1 MKSWPR
7 FAKAARA
14 NPIPVAT
21 YMTGTVYFALG
32 GVMGVLGLADSL
44 LGEDA
49 LGFFVGAA
57 IGLGLGLVLRQLGSP
72 QAEPRRAEA
81 LLTVAVLWI
90 LVPILGAIPFWI
102 SGGLGYLDALFEAT
116 SGFST
121 TGATILADFDQFS
134 YGLFFWRSMSQW
146 FGGMGI
152 LLLFIVVLPHLAL
165 AGRQMFFAEVTGV
178 QKQQLTPKLRQ
189 TATNILRVYLLL
201 TLLTLT
207 AYLLTGVPMFE
218 AVANTFSSVS
228 AGGFSPNPQSFA
240 AYSPLTQWIAAWV
253 MFLTGVNLLLQYRAI
268 FGREYTAPL
277 RDPEFR
283 AYALIVFTVGL
294 LMASILYLRHDYNLE
309 PAFRHAFFQT
319 ASIITG
325 TGFASADFAMWV
337 VPAQTLLV
345 MLMFIGGSAG
355 SVGGSI
361 KIIRW
366 LVIGALVRRELQ
378 RALHPLAVLPLR
390 VGNKNVGEDVLRAVS
405 AFITLYVGLFASGA
419 LIMGILEEDFVVAFT
434 ASAAAIGN
442 VGPGLG
448 SVGPMAHYGDLHPIS
463 KGVMIFQMWAGRIEL
478 IAVLSLFTPELWR
491 RLRAQARN
499 QT

>member
-7 FAKAARA
+7 FARAAKA

-21 YMTGTVYFALG
+21 YMTGTVYIALG
-32 GVMGVLGLADSL
+32 AVMAVLGLADSL
-44 LGEDA
+44 LGESA

-57 IGLGLGLVLRQLGSP
+57 IGLGLGLVLRRLGSP

-81 LLTVAVLWI
+81 LLTVAGLWI
-90 LVPILGAIPFWI
+90 MVPILGAIPYWI
-102 SGGLGYLDALFEAT
+102 SGGLDYLDALFEAT

-121 TGATILADFDQFS
+121 TGATILTDFDQLS
-134 YGLFFWRSMSQW
+134 YGLFFWRSLSQW

-207 AYLLTGVPMFE
+207 AYLLTGVPVFE
-218 AVANTFSSVS
+218 AVANTFSTVS

-240 AYSPLTQWIAAWV
+240 AYSELTQWVAALV
-253 MFLTGVNLLLQYRAI
+253 MFLTGVNLLLQYRVI
-268 FGREYTAPL
+268 FGRDYSAPL
-277 RDPEFR
+277 RDTEFR
-283 AYALIVFTVGL
+283 AYALIVLSVGL
-294 LMASILYLRHDYNLE
+294 VMASILFLRHNYDLE
-309 PAFRHAFFQT
+309 SALRHAFFQT
-319 ASIITG
+319 TSIVTG
-325 TGFASADFAMWV
+325 TGFASADFALWV
-337 VPAQTLLV
+337 VPAQTILV
-345 MLMFIGGSAG
+345 LLMFLGGSAG

-366 LVIGALVRRELQ
+366 LVIGAVVRRELQ
-378 RALHPLAVLPLR
+378 RALHPQAVLPLR

-419 LIMGILEEDFVVAFT
+419 LVMGVLEEDFVVAFT

-448 SVGPMAHYGDLHPIS
+448 AVGPMAHYGDLHPIS
-463 KGVMIFQMWAGRIEL
+463 KAVMIFQMWAGRIEL
-478 IAVLSLFTPELWR
+478 IAVFSLFTPELWR
-491 RLRAQARN
+491 RLRA
-499 QT
+499 

>member
-7 FAKAARA
+7 FAKSKTA

-21 YMTGTVYFALG
+21 YMTGTVYTALG
-32 GVMGVLGLADSL
+32 GLMGVLGLVDTL
-44 LGEDA
+44 LGEEA

-57 IGLGLGLVLRQLGSP
+57 IGLSLGLALRQLGSP

-81 LLTVAVLWI
+81 LLTVAGLWI
-90 LVPILGAIPFWI
+90 LVPILGAIPYWI
-102 SGGLGYLDALFEAT
+102 SGELSYLDALFEAT

-121 TGATILADFDQFS
+121 TGATILADFSQFS
-134 YGLFFWRSMSQW
+134 YGLFFWRSLSQW

-165 AGRQMFFAEVTGV
+165 AGRQMFFAETTGV

-189 TATNILRVYLLL
+189 TANYILRVYLLL
-201 TLLTLT
+201 TLFTLTLFL
-207 AYLLTGVPMFE
+207 ATGMPVFE
-218 AVANTFSSVS
+218 ALANTFSSVS

-240 AYSPLTQWIAAWV
+240 AYAPLTQWVATGV

-268 FGREYTAPL
+268 FGREYSAPL

-283 AYALIVFTVGL
+283 AYALIVLTVGL
-294 LMASILYLRHDYNLE
+294 VLAGVLYLRHDYSLE
-309 PAFRHAFFQT
+309 PALRHAFFQT

-325 TGFASADFAMWV
+325 TGFASADFAQWV

-345 MLMFIGGSAG
+345 MLMFVGGSAG

-361 KIIRW
+361 KVIRW

-378 RALHPLAVLPLR
+378 RALHPQAVLPLR
-390 VGNKNVGEDVLRAVS
+390 VGNKNIGEDVMRSVA
-405 AFITLYVGLFASGA
+405 AFITLYVGLFALGV
-419 LIMGILEEDFVVAFT
+419 LVMGVLEEDLLVAFT

-448 SVGPMAHYGDLHPIS
+448 EVGPMAHYGNLHPIS
-463 KGVMIFQMWAGRIEL
+463 KAVMIFQMWAGRIEL
-478 IAVLSLFTPELWR
+478 IAVFSLFMPELWR
-491 RLRAQARN
+491 RLRA
-499 QT
+499 

>member
-7 FAKAARA
+7 FAKAAA
-14 NPIPVAT
+14 SNPIPVAT
-21 YMTGTVYFALG
+21 FMTGTVYIALG
-32 GVMGVLGLADSL
+32 AVMALLGLADTL
-44 LGEDA
+44 LGEDG

-57 IGLGLGLVLRQLGSP
+57 VGLLLGFVLRQLGSP

-81 LLTVAVLWI
+81 LLTVAGLWMM
-90 LVPILGAIPFWI
+90 VPILGAIPFWL
-102 SGGLGYLDALFEAT
+102 SGGMSYLDALFEAT

-121 TGATILADFDQFS
+121 TGATVLTNFNQFS
-134 YGLFFWRSMSQW
+134 YGLFFWRSLTQW

-165 AGRQMFFAEVTGV
+165 AGRQMFFAEITGV

-201 TLLTLT
+201 SALTLA
-207 AYLLTGVPMFE
+207 AYLASGVPAFE

-240 AYSPLTQWIAAWV
+240 AYAPITQWIAAVV

-268 FGREYTAPL
+268 FGRDFGAPL

-283 AYALIVFTVGL
+283 AYAVVIALVAVAI
-294 LMASILYLRHDYNLE
+294 ASILVVRQGYELE
-309 PAFRHAFFQT
+309 PALRHAFFQT

-325 TGFASADFAMWV
+325 TGFASTDFGLWV

-361 KIIRW
+361 KVIRW

-378 RALHPLAVLPLR
+378 RALHPQAVLPLR
-390 VGNKNVGEDVLRAVS
+390 VGNKNIGEDVLRAVA
-405 AFITLYVGLFASGA
+405 AFITLYVALFATGV

-448 SVGPMAHYGDLHPIS
+448 EVGPMANYGHLHPIS
-463 KGVMIFQMWAGRIEL
+463 KAVMIFQMWAGRIEL
-478 IAVLSLFTPELWR
+478 IAVFALFTPELWR
-491 RLRAQARN
+491 RLRA
-499 QT
+499 

>member
-7 FAKAARA
+7 FAKAAAA

-21 YMTGTVYFALG
+21 FMTGTVYIALG
-32 GVMGVLGLADSL
+32 AVMALLGLADTL
-44 LGEDA
+44 LGEDG

-57 IGLGLGLVLRQLGSP
+57 TGLLLGFVLRQLGSP

-81 LLTVAVLWI
+81 LLTVAGLWMM
-90 LVPILGAIPFWI
+90 VPILAAIPFWL
-102 SGGLGYLDALFEAT
+102 SGGMSYLDALFEAT

-121 TGATILADFDQFS
+121 TGATVLTDFNQLS
-134 YGLFFWRSMSQW
+134 YGLFFWRSLTQW

-165 AGRQMFFAEVTGV
+165 AGRQMFFAEITGV
-178 QKQQLTPKLRQ
+178 QKQQLTPKLRH

-201 TLLTLT
+201 SVLTLV
-207 AYLLTGVPMFE
+207 AYLASGMPTFE
-218 AVANTFSSVS
+218 AVTNTFSTVS

-240 AYSPLTQWIAAWV
+240 AYAPITQWIAAGV

-268 FGREYTAPL
+268 FGRDFAAPL

-283 AYALIVFTVGL
+283 AYTVVIVLVAAAI
-294 LMASILYLRHDYNLE
+294 ASILVVRQGYDLE
-309 PAFRHAFFQT
+309 PALRHAFFQT
-319 ASIITG
+319 TSIITG
-325 TGFASADFAMWV
+325 TGFASTDFALWV

-345 MLMFIGGSAG
+345 TLMFIGGSAG

-361 KIIRW
+361 KVIRW

-378 RALHPLAVLPLR
+378 RALHPQAVLPLR
-390 VGNKNVGEDVLRAVS
+390 VGNKNIGEDVLRAVS
-405 AFITLYVGLFASGA
+405 AFITLYVGLFATGV

-448 SVGPMAHYGDLHPIS
+448 DVGPMANYSHLHPIS
-463 KGVMIFQMWAGRIEL
+463 KAVMIFQMWAGRIEL

-491 RLRAQARN
+491 RLRA
-499 QT
+499 

>member
-7 FAKAARA
+7 FAKAVQA

-21 YMTGTVYFALG
+21 YMTGSVYVGLG
-32 GVMGVLGLADSL
+32 LIMGLLGLADAL

-49 LGFFVGAA
+49 TGFLVGAA
-57 IGLGLGLVLRQLGSP
+57 IGLGGGFVLRQLGSP

-81 LLTVAVLWI
+81 LLTVAGLWI
-90 LVPILGAIPFWI
+90 MVPILGAIPYWI

-121 TGATILADFDQFS
+121 TGATILADFSQFS
-134 YGLFFWRSMSQW
+134 YGLFFWRSLSQW

-165 AGRQMFFAEVTGV
+165 AGRQMFFAETTGV

-189 TATNILRVYLLL
+189 TAHYILRVYLLL

-207 AYLLTGVPMFE
+207 AYLLTGVPVFE
-218 AVANTFSSVS
+218 ALCNTLSSVS

-240 AYSPLTQWIAAWV
+240 AYAPLTQWIAAFV

-268 FGREYTAPL
+268 FGREYAAPL

-283 AYALIVFTVGL
+283 AYALIVFVVAL
-294 LMASILYLRHDYNLE
+294 VMAGVLFVRHDYTLE
-309 PAFRHAFFQT
+309 PALRHAFFQT

-325 TGFASADFAMWV
+325 TGFASADFAQWV
-337 VPAQTLLV
+337 VPAQTLLI
-345 MLMFIGGSAG
+345 MLMFVGGSAG

-361 KIIRW
+361 KVIRW
-366 LVIGALVRRELQ
+366 LVIGSLVRRELQ
-378 RALHPLAVLPLR
+378 RALHPQAVLPLR
-390 VGNKNVGEDVLRAVS
+390 VGNKNVGEDILRSVS
-405 AFITLYVGLFASGA
+405 AFITLYVGLFALGA
-419 LIMGILEEDFVVAFT
+419 LVMGVLEEDFVIAFT

-448 SVGPMAHYGDLHPIS
+448 AVGPMAHYGELHPIS
-463 KGVMIFQMWAGRIEL
+463 KAVMIFQMWAGRIEL
-478 IAVLSLFTPELWR
+478 IAVFSLFTPELWR
-491 RLRAQARN
+491 RLRA
-499 QT
+499 